1 MSSSPVASPSSPRS
15 GSPCV
20 PLSKNQ
26 QKKLR
31 RLHRLKESRAEKRK
45 REKEAKKER
54 NKNNRPQSSSVVPR
68 ESKRDRQK
76 RERERLRAALTSGP
90 ALAFDLRYEK
100 LMAEKEL
107 VHLASQI
114 RWGENLQICSYWSR
128 LILS

>member
-1 MSSSPVASPSSPRS
+1 MSSSPVAAPSSPRS

-54 NKNNRPQSSSVVPR
+54 NKMRAESSSSSVVPR
-68 ESKRDRQK
+68 ESKRDRQR

-114 RWGENLQICSYWSR
+114 RWGEN
-128 LILS
+128 